1 MKDFGLA
8 GEGVTDQIVLENVLF
23 GLYGGVDEFDEDEIA
38 YLQPLLDATDED
50 GLGSWTRLLTYLDNK
65 RFRADVLNHQFVI
78 IQVDTDVA
86 AEKGF
91 DVALVDENNQPLP
104 VEAIIENVRQRL
116 ITQMDVAKEGF
127 YDEHKENIVFA
138 ISVHSLEC
146 WLFNL
151 HNKTPKHAGRILSCE
166 SHLRKV
172 VVKDKSLSLPK
183 FAKNKTVYDELSSLF
198 YKKKGRKIAEVAK
211 LDTSFRV
218 FIESLQALHYPP

>member
-23 GLYGGVDEFDEDEIA
+23 GLYGDVDEFDEDEIS

-86 AEKGF
+86 AQKGF
-91 DVALVDENNQPLP
+91 EVVLVDENNQPLP

-116 ITQMDVAKEGF
+116 IAQMDVAKQGF
-127 YDEHKENIVFA
+127 YNEHKGNIVFA

-151 HNKTPKHAGRILSCE
+151 HNKNPNHVGRISSCE

-172 VVKDKSLSLPK
+172 VAADKALPK
-183 FAKNKTVYDELSSLF
+183 LAKNKPVYDELSGLF
-198 YKKKGRKIAEVAK
+198 YKKKGKQIAEVAK
-211 LDTSFRV
+211 VDTSFRI
-218 FIESLQALHYPP
+218 FIESLQSLPYPS

>member
-23 GLYGGVDEFDEDEIA
+23 GLYGDVDEFDEDEIA

-91 DVALVDENNQPLP
+91 DVALVDDNNQSLS
-104 VEAIIENVRQRL
+104 VEAIVDNVKRRL
-116 ITQMDVAKEGF
+116 IEQIDVAKEGF
-127 YDEHKENIVFA
+127 YEEHKENIVFA
-138 ISVHSLEC
+138 VSVHSLEC

-151 HNKTPKHAGRILSCE
+151 HNKDPRRTGRILACT
-166 SHLRKV
+166 SHLQKV
-172 VVKDKSLSLPK
+172 VAAENSLPK
-183 FAKNKTVYDELSSLF
+183 FAKNKPVYDELSAQF
-198 YKKKGRKIAEVAK
+198 YKKKGKKIAEVAK
-211 LDTSFRV
+211 VDTSFGI
-218 FIESLQALHYPP
+218 FIEDLKSLPYPP

>member
-23 GLYGGVDEFDEDEIA
+23 GLYGDVDEFDEDEIA

-50 GLGSWTRLLTYLDNK
+50 GLGSWTRLFTYLDNK

-86 AEKGF
+86 VADGGF
-91 DVALVDENNQPLP
+91 DVGLVDENNKPLP
-104 VEAIIENVRQRL
+104 VEGVVDKVKHRL
-116 ITQMDVAKEGF
+116 IAQIDGAKEGF

-151 HNKTPKHAGRILSCE
+151 HNKNAKHAGRILSCKD
-166 SHLRKV
+166 HLQKV
-172 VVKDKSLSLPK
+172 VAADRKLPK
-183 FAKNKTVYDELSSLF
+183 FAKNKPIYDELSALF
-198 YKKKGRKIAEVAK
+198 YKKKGKKIAEVAK
-211 LDTSFRV
+211 VDVSFGIL
-218 FIESLQALHYPP
+218 IEKLQALPYPP

>member
-23 GLYGGVDEFDEDEIA
+23 GLYGDVDEFDEDEIA

-91 DVALVDENNQPLP
+91 DVVVVDENNQPLP

-116 ITQMDVAKEGF
+116 IAQMDVAKEGF
-127 YDEHKENIVFA
+127 YDEHKGNIVFA

-151 HNKTPKHAGRILSCE
+151 YNKNPNHAGRISSCE
-166 SHLRKV
+166 SHLRKMV
-172 VVKDKSLSLPK
+172 AADKALTK
-183 FAKNKTVYDELSSLF
+183 FAKNKPVYDELSAPF
-198 YKKKGRKIAEVAK
+198 YKKKGKKIAEVAK
-211 LDTSFRV
+211 VDVSFGIL
-218 FIESLQALHYPP
+218 IEKLQALPYPP

>member
-23 GLYGGVDEFDEDEIA
+23 GLYGDVDEDEIA

-91 DVALVDENNQPLP
+91 DVVLVDDNNQSLS
-104 VEAIIENVRQRL
+104 VEAIVDNVKRRL
-116 ITQMDVAKEGF
+116 IEQIDVAKEGF
-127 YDEHKENIVFA
+127 YEEHKENIVFA

-151 HNKTPKHAGRILSCE
+151 HNKDSKRSGRILACE
-166 SHLRKV
+166 NHLQRV
-172 VVKDKSLSLPK
+172 VGADKSLPK
-183 FAKNKTVYDELSSLF
+183 FAKNKLVYDELSAQF
-198 YKKKGRKIAEVAK
+198 YKKNGKKIAEVAK
-211 LDTSFRV
+211 VDTSFRI
-218 FIESLQALHYPP
+218 FIENLKSLPYPP